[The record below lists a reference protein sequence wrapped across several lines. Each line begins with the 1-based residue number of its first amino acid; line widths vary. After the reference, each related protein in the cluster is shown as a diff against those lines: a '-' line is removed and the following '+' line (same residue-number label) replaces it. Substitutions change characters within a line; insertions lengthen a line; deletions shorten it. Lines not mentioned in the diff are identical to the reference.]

1 MQLFGIRVF
10 ETHRI
15 TARFAKRRAADRLRA
30 ATAVMLT
37 LTAGVPSGFAQEQQ
51 SGGVKGAG
59 SKGPQ
64 KEASPLPQAPNPNL
78 TEPFALR
85 PGNRDFSKPAGRLLG
100 DWTKMYRP
108 TDIPKANFANSV
120 RLDNLVKD
128 GKIYLSLSDA
138 IALAIENNYDIAIAR
153 YDLDIADTD
162 ILRTRAG
169 GTPLGAPSGVVTGTQ
184 GGSVSILT
192 TGGGPGG
199 TTGGSGGA
207 GSGVNGLT
215 LTSAGAGPLPEPL
228 DPSITGTI
236 QFERA
241 RQPQSNTLFSGGKTS
256 LGTNTNMYNF
266 GYNQGFVTGT
276 ALQAT
281 IQNSRITTD
290 SPFTVYSP
298 ELNSTFRATVTQHLL
313 QGAGIWINKRF
324 MYQAIN
330 DRRITDSSFRQQI
343 LYTVNQVEGIYWGLV
358 SAYEDVAS
366 RERALAQS
374 TKLSEDTHKQL
385 EIGTMAPLDV
395 VQADSTVATDRQALT
410 ASQNTLN
417 YQQQIIKQA
426 IARNLNDQKLATAP
440 VIPTDRIKLDQ
451 IDEEKQPVED
461 LVQSAF
467 KNRPELEQA
476 ALTLR
481 NDEITL
487 KGAKHA
493 LRPALDIYGFY
504 GSAALGGS
512 QSASAVNFRTGLPY
526 DPGTFPS
533 NGYGTVLTNLFNS
546 SAPDKGMGFSM
557 TIPIRNREAQ
567 ATQARSLMEYRQ
579 AELRLAQLYTQ
590 IRMQVVNAQ
599 FALTN
604 DRAQVQASLAARD
617 YAQQSLEAEQKKL
630 HLGASTT
637 ANVLQQERNLATAEN
652 NLIAA
657 NAAFATARAGL
668 YQILATTLE
677 HYGINLGDAAKG
689 TVNTAPTINGVQPA
703 AAAQQP
709 GTPAMPAQPGQPQPD
724 QQQPEQPAT
733 PPAATTPQP
742 QTN

>member
-10 ETHRI
+10 EDQRI
-15 TARFAKRRAADRLRA
+15 TARPAKRSTGERLRA
-30 ATAVMLT
+30 VTAVMLT
-37 LTAGVPSGFAQEQQ
+37 LTAGVPSGFAQEQ

-59 SKGPQ
+59 SNGQEKQGSQ
-64 KEASPLPQAPNPNL
+64 LPQAPAPVV
-78 TEPFALR
+78 TQPFDLR
-85 PGNRDFSKPAGRLLG
+85 PTNRDFSKPAGRMLG
-100 DWTKMYRP
+100 NPISKYRP
-108 TDIPKANFANSV
+108 TTIPKANFANSV

-169 GTPLGAPSGVVTGTQ
+169 ALPLGSPASLVTGTQ

-199 TTGGSGGA
+199 TAGGSGGA
-207 GSGVNGLT
+207 GSGVSGLT
-215 LTSAGAGPLPEPL
+215 LTTAGAGPLPEQL
-228 DPSITGTI
+228 DPNVTGTI

-256 LGTNTNMYNF
+256 LTTNTNEYTF

-276 ALQAT
+276 ALQAS
-281 IQNSRITTD
+281 IINNRITTD

-298 ELNSTFRATVTQHLL
+298 ELSSTFRATVTQHLL

-330 DRRITDSSFRQQI
+330 DRRITDSSFREQI
-343 LYTVNQVEGIYWGLV
+343 LYTVNQVESIYWGLV
-358 SAYEDVAS
+358 SAYEDVQAKQ
-366 RERALAQS
+366 RALAQS

-395 VQADSTVATDRQALT
+395 VQSDSTVATDKQSLT
-410 ASQNTLN
+410 ASQNVLN

-426 IARNLNDQKLATAP
+426 IARNLNDQALATAP
-440 VIPTDRIKLDQ
+440 VIPTDRIALDQ
-451 IDEEKQPVED
+451 IQEESQPIED

-487 KGAKHA
+487 KGARHA
-493 LRPALDIYGFY
+493 LLPALDVYGFY

-512 QSASAVNFRTGLPY
+512 QSANAINFRTGLPY

-533 NGYGTVLTNLFNS
+533 SGYGTVLNNLFNS
-546 SAPDKGMGFSM
+546 SAPDKGAGFSM

-567 ATQARSLMEYRQ
+567 AQQARSLMEYRQ

-617 YAQQSLEAEQKKL
+617 YAQQSLDAEQKKL

-637 ANVLQQERNLATAEN
+637 AAVLQQERNLAVAEN

-657 NAAFATARAGL
+657 NAAFAKDRAGL
-668 YQILATTLE
+668 YQILATTLQ
-677 HYGINLGDAAKG
+677 HYGINLQDAAKG
-689 TVNTAPTINGVQPA
+689 AVNTAPTIPGIKPA
-703 AAAQQP
+703 AANQQP
-709 GTPAMPAQPGQPQPD
+709 GTPAMPAQPD
-724 QQQPEQPAT
+724 QPAT
-733 PPAATTPQP
+733 PPPS
-742 QTN
+742 TN

>member
-1 MQLFGIRVF
+1 VF
-10 ETHRI
+10 EDQRI
-15 TARFAKRRAADRLRA
+15 TARPAKRSTGERLRA
-30 ATAVMLT
+30 VTAVMLT
-37 LTAGVPSGFAQEQQ
+37 LTAGVPSGFAQEQ

-59 SKGPQ
+59 SNGQEKQGSQ
-64 KEASPLPQAPNPNL
+64 LPQAPAPVV
-78 TEPFALR
+78 TQPFDLR
-85 PGNRDFSKPAGRLLG
+85 PTNRDFSKPAGRMLG
-100 DWTKMYRP
+100 NPISKYRP
-108 TDIPKANFANSV
+108 TTIPKANFANSV

-169 GTPLGAPSGVVTGTQ
+169 ALPLGSPASLVTGTQ

-199 TTGGSGGA
+199 TAGGSGGA
-207 GSGVNGLT
+207 GSGVSGLT
-215 LTSAGAGPLPEPL
+215 LTTAGAGPLPEQL
-228 DPSITGTI
+228 DPNVTGTI

-256 LGTNTNMYNF
+256 LTTNTNEYTF

-276 ALQAT
+276 ALQAS
-281 IQNSRITTD
+281 IINNRITTD

-298 ELNSTFRATVTQHLL
+298 ELSSTFRATVTQHLL

-330 DRRITDSSFRQQI
+330 DRRITDSSFREQI
-343 LYTVNQVEGIYWGLV
+343 LYTVNQVESIYWGLV
-358 SAYEDVAS
+358 SAYEDVQAKQ
-366 RERALAQS
+366 RALAQS

-395 VQADSTVATDRQALT
+395 VQSDSTVATDKQSLT
-410 ASQNTLN
+410 ASQNVLN

-426 IARNLNDQKLATAP
+426 IARNLNDQALATAP
-440 VIPTDRIKLDQ
+440 VIPTDRIALDQ
-451 IDEEKQPVED
+451 IQEESQPIED

-487 KGAKHA
+487 KGARHA
-493 LRPALDIYGFY
+493 LLPALDVYGFY

-512 QSASAVNFRTGLPY
+512 QSANAINFRTGLPY

-533 NGYGTVLTNLFNS
+533 SGYGTVLNNLFNS
-546 SAPDKGMGFSM
+546 SAPDKGAGFSM

-567 ATQARSLMEYRQ
+567 AQQARSLMEYRQ

-617 YAQQSLEAEQKKL
+617 YAQQSLDAEQKKL

-637 ANVLQQERNLATAEN
+637 AAVLQQERNLAVAEN

-657 NAAFATARAGL
+657 NAAFAKDRAGL
-668 YQILATTLE
+668 YQILATTLQ
-677 HYGINLGDAAKG
+677 HYGINLQDAAKG
-689 TVNTAPTINGVQPA
+689 AVNTAPTIPGIKPA
-703 AAAQQP
+703 AANQQP
-709 GTPAMPAQPGQPQPD
+709 GTPAMPAQPD
-724 QQQPEQPAT
+724 QPAT
-733 PPAATTPQP
+733 PPPS
-742 QTN
+742 TN